1 MSSFL
6 ISTIC
11 SLLDLFLSYN
21 FVWFVI
27 NILSSLFEVEI
38 IFIIMFFF
46 LFENMK
52 MISDVCLFFFL
63 DFLLYVFFLLI
74 MLSIRNLTFRSLRYI
89 CFILKLKYWSILSF
103 LFAFFF
109 YSRFLLVVVVVVVGD
124 TKQMFI
130 ILYLFCLIDYRI
142 TNIAFLISF
151 DDARSHISIS
161 NTINPNLTLFS
172 TRRV

>member
-1 MSSFL
+1 
-6 ISTIC
+6 
-11 SLLDLFLSYN
+11 LL
-21 FVWFVI
+21 VWSWNHFHNNV
-27 NILSSLFEVEI
+27 
-38 IFIIMFFF
+38 FFY
-46 LFENMK
+46 LRIWK

-89 CFILKLKYWSILSF
+89 CFILKLKYWPILSF

-142 TNIAFLISF
+142 TNIAFLF
-151 DDARSHISIS
+151 FHLMMRVHIFQSQIQLIQILLYFLLAEFSQKS
-161 NTINPNLTLFS
+161 NDKQREMRKRIRK
-172 TRRV
+172 RRV